1 MVHALLFPNKE
12 LQDSSN
18 FKDLGIQD
26 DHDICEG
33 LTMDD
38 VPLDV
43 ENGDQLFSCSEGPS
57 RYPFEHGELDCLL
70 MDQKNLSVTESNG
83 PLSDNAIQQVL

>member
-1 MVHALLFPNKE
+1 MHALLFLNKE

-18 FKDLGIQD
+18 FKDIGIQD
-26 DHDICEG
+26 GNDICEG
-33 LTMDD
+33 LDMDD

-57 RYPFEHGELDCLL
+57 RYPFEDGELDCLL